1 MRRIWIQVSI
11 GLTLSLC
18 AFTLNAIHN
27 RVEQLELAPR
37 TDPSAVLALRT
48 ELGRIESRVSQS
60 LTQIEHMRAGREKT
74 ADLDRRLETLEV
86 ELTEA
91 ASTLAQQRTKIE
103 SFEGLQDRI
112 GPKVLDQRL
121 EEIRNG
127 AELNYKKLDEVA
139 RAAMGLAESTKQ
151 NLDHVESNLQRDTG
165 RMWRDLVGPVV
176 QLTGDETVGSGVL
189 LASEPIDG
197 TQNWRT
203 RMLTAWHVVRDIQ
216 GGRNNVHVSI
226 PVTIYTET
234 GQIQPETATLLKYE
248 ASIDVALLEL
258 DSKQKFECG
267 ARLASRAALRDA
279 RIFEQIYAVGCPL
292 GNDPIPTYGEIA
304 DTRHTVDGVHYWMI
318 SAPTYIGNS
327 GGGIF
332 DARSHELLGI
342 FSKIYTH
349 GSLRP
354 TVVPHMGLVTSL
366 ETVYDWLDR
375 VGFAGVI
382 PVDSD
387 PAAAEQVAA
396 R

>member
-1 MRRIWIQVSI
+1 MPRIWIQVSI
-11 GLTLSLC
+11 GLLLSLG
-18 AFTLNAIHN
+18 ALTLNAVHR

-37 TDPSAVLALRT
+37 TDPAAVLALRT
-48 ELGRIESRVSQS
+48 ELGKIETKVSQS
-60 LTQIEHMRAGREKT
+60 LTQIEHLRTGRENT
-74 ADLDRRLETLEV
+74 AALDRRLDTLEV

-103 SFEGLQDRI
+103 AFEGLQERI
-112 GPKVLDQRL
+112 GPKVIDQRL
-121 EEIRNG
+121 EEIRSG

-151 NLDHVESNLQRDTG
+151 NLDHVESNLERDTG

-189 LASEPIDG
+189 LRSEQVEG
-197 TQNWRT
+197 TQDWRT

-216 GGRNNVHVSI
+216 GGRNNVHIPI

-234 GQIQPETATLLKYE
+234 GQIQPETATLLKYD
-248 ASIDVALLEL
+248 ASIDIALLEL
-258 DSKQKFECG
+258 DTTRKIDCG
-267 ARLASRAALRDA
+267 ARLASRAALHEA

-292 GNDPIPTYGEIA
+292 GNDPIPTFGEIA
-304 DTRHTVDGVHYWMI
+304 DTRHSVDGVHYWMI

-366 ETVYDWLDR
+366 EVVYDWLDR
-375 VGFAGVI
+375 VGFAAEI
-382 PVDSD
+382 PAD
-387 PAAAEQVAA
+387 PPPAEQVAA